1 MTALLEGSKFH
12 MGMKG
17 GFSPVL
23 VEQILLSW
31 RYLPVPRTQTGGMGV
46 FSYISHHIVR
56 RVTGF
61 APVSNI
67 YL

>member
-1 MTALLEGSKFH
+1 

-31 RYLPVPRTQTGGMGV
+31 RYLLVPRTQTGGMGV